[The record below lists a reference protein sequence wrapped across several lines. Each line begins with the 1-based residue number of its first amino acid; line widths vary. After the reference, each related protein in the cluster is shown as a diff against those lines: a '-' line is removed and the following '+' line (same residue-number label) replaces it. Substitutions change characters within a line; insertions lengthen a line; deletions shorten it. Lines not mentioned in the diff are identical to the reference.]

1 MKGLV
6 LKDLYNLR
14 KYGRTILLI
23 SAFYIMMTFMMEN
36 ATMFAGMIVVMF
48 AITSVT
54 SFAYDSQSGWETYVL
69 SIPVS
74 RKDVVLSKYVLALLL
89 AVAGEL
95 LAMLVGW
102 LNGIIKNT
110 SNFSEVLITAYVLF
124 VVAVVFLSILLP
136 LVYKF
141 GVERSRVII
150 LAVFAIPVAAGFVL
164 GQTGTM
170 PEISEQTVS
179 QMLLLSPL
187 AIVLCSIVSFMI
199 SFAIYRKK
207 EV

>member
-14 KYGRTILLI
+14 KYGKTILLI
-23 SAFYIMMTFMMEN
+23 SAFYVMLTFMMEN

-89 AVAGEL
+89 AVAGSL

-110 SNFSEVLITAYVLF
+110 SNFSEVLITSYMLF
-124 VVAVVFLSILLP
+124 AVAVVFLSILLP

-150 LAVFAIPVAAGFVL
+150 LAVFAIPIAAGFVL
-164 GQTGTM
+164 GQTGTV
-170 PEISEQTVS
+170 PEINEQTINRI
-179 QMLLLSPL
+179 LLLSPL
-187 AIVLCSIVSFMI
+187 AIVVCSIVSFMT
-199 SFAIYRKK
+199 SHAIYRKQ

>member
-1 MKGLV
+1 
-6 LKDLYNLR
+6 
-14 KYGRTILLI
+14 
-23 SAFYIMMTFMMEN
+23 MTFMMEN

-89 AVAGEL
+89 AVAGGL

-110 SNFSEVLITAYVLF
+110 SNFSEVLVTAYVLF

-136 LVYKF
+136 LIYKF

-170 PEISEQTVS
+170 PEISEQTMN

-187 AIVLCSIVSFMI
+187 AIAVCSIVSFMI
-199 SFAIYRKK
+199 SFALYRKK